1 MTAASGTAF
10 DAPQSAGRAITS
22 RLGLAAAIAFREL
35 RAGVGGLIVFV
46 LCIALGVAA
55 VAAIG
60 SLSASFDEALAR
72 QGRTL
77 IGGDLS
83 FELVHR
89 KANADEHAALEAL
102 GALSESASFRAMARS
117 EAGKSALVEVKAV
130 DDDYPLCGDVVIT
143 RAEKPGPIWRGGDVV
158 LVEQTLLDRLG
169 LDVGSKLM
177 IGEAAATIGGV
188 LGEQPDRLADRLA
201 YGPKLLMS
209 EATLAKTGLVQP
221 GSLIRWTYRV
231 KLPEPEAS
239 DRKRLAAI
247 RKHIET
253 RFPEAGFAIHD
264 WTDPAPALR
273 RDADR
278 FTQFINFVGLT
289 ALLLGG
295 IGVGNAIK
303 SYMAKKREIIATFKC
318 LGASSRLV
326 LLVYL
331 IQALVLAALGIAIG
345 LVIGAS
351 APAALAAIYGD
362 ELPIELATGPHTLPL
377 LTAVLAGLLTTVV
390 FVLWP
395 LGRAVLVSPAV
406 LMRAHLT
413 EERERSSLP
422 FAIGSA
428 IAGLALF
435 ALAIAASE
443 ERLITASISAGI
455 VTAFLLLTGFGL
467 LVQRLAAYHRRLRIK
482 RPSLVLALSSIGGPR
497 SLARSIAVSL
507 GLGLGLLIA
516 TALIHRSLVKE
527 IDSNIEVDAPAY
539 YFLDVE
545 ESDLPVF
552 RATVRSVLPDAKL
565 ADAPMLRGRIVK
577 VKGIP
582 VDKIEVHPDV
592 RWVLS
597 GDRGLTYTDEVPPS
611 STIVAGEW
619 WPKGYA
625 GEPLVSFDDEIAKG
639 LGLTLGDHVTVNIL
653 GRNVDAKVASLR
665 KIDWESLAINFV
677 MVFSPNTLQGAPHRV
692 LTTLEFPKGT
702 EPEREGKVVQALAE
716 AFPLV
721 TAIKVGDIVD
731 AAKKLLAKVMSA
743 IRITA
748 GVTLLIGA
756 AVLAGAVAA
765 GQEQRKYLAV
775 LYKTLGAT
783 RARVIGAELI
793 EFGLLGLATA
803 LLAVMVATL
812 TAWALCKWAFE
823 VPFVFTPLAAL
834 ETIALALGLVLGVG
848 AIATWRVLSAKAAPY
863 LRAE

>member
-1 MTAASGTAF
+1 VTATTGTAIGET
-10 DAPQSAGRAITS
+10 ATS
-22 RLGLAAAIAFREL
+22 GGVASSKIRLALAIAMREL
-35 RAGVGGLIVFV
+35 RSGAGGLTVFV

-83 FELVHR
+83 FELIHR
-89 KANADEHAALEAL
+89 QANVEERAALDAL
-102 GALSESASFRAMARS
+102 GKVSESASFRAMARS
-117 EAGKSALVEVKAV
+117 QTGKSALIEVKAV
-130 DDDYPLCGDVVIT
+130 DAVYPLYGDVVIT
-143 RAEKPGPIWRGGDVV
+143 QAKKPGPIWRDDGVV

-169 LDVGSKLM
+169 LDVGSTIH
-177 IGEAAATIGGV
+177 IGEATATIGGV

-201 YGPKLLMS
+201 YGPKVLMS
-209 EATLAKTGLVQP
+209 RGTLVQTGLVQP
-221 GSLIRWTYRV
+221 GSLIRWIYRV
-231 KLPEPEAS
+231 KLPEPSAS
-239 DRKRLAAI
+239 DKQALTKARKE
-247 RKHIET
+247 IET
-253 RFPEAGFAIHD
+253 RFPESGFAIHD
-264 WTDPAPALR
+264 WTDPAPSLR

-295 IGVGNAIK
+295 IGVGNAIR

-326 LLVYL
+326 LAVYM
-331 IQALVLAALGIAIG
+331 IQALALATLGIAIG
-345 LVIGAS
+345 LVVGAL
-351 APAALAAIYGD
+351 APAAVAAVYGD
-362 ELPIELATGPHTLPL
+362 ALPIKLAIEPHPLPL
-377 LTAVLAGLLTTVV
+377 LTAALAGLLTMVL

-395 LGRAVLVSPAV
+395 LGRAALVSPAV
-406 LMRAHLT
+406 LMRAHLSD
-413 EERERSSLP
+413 ERERSSLP

-428 IAGLALF
+428 AAGIALF

-455 VTAFLLLTGFGL
+455 VAAFFLLSGFGL
-467 LVQRLAAYHRRLRIK
+467 VVQRLAAKRRRV
-482 RPSLVLALSSIGGPR
+482 RAPSLALALSSIGGPG

-516 TALIHRSLVKE
+516 TALIHRSLLKE
-527 IDSNIEVDAPAY
+527 INSNIEVDAPAY

-545 ESDLPVF
+545 ESDLPIF
-552 RATVRSVLPDAKL
+552 RDTVKAVLPDAKM

-577 VKGIP
+577 IKG
-582 VDKIEVHPDV
+582 VDVDQVEVDPDA
-592 RWVLS
+592 RWVLA

-611 STIVAGEW
+611 STIVEGEW
-619 WPKGYA
+619 WPKDYS
-625 GEPLVSFDDEIAKG
+625 GEPLVSFDAEIAKG
-639 LGLTLGDHVTVNIL
+639 LGLKLGDSVTVNIL
-653 GRNVDAKVASLR
+653 GRNVDAKIASLR

-702 EPEREGKVVQALAE
+702 DPKRESQVVQALAE

-731 AAKKLLAKVMSA
+731 AAKALLAKVMSA
-743 IRITA
+743 IRATA

-765 GQEQRKYLAV
+765 GQQQRKYHAV

-783 RARVIGAELI
+783 RARIVGAELL

-803 LLAVMVATL
+803 VLAIAIATI

-834 ETIALALGLVLGVG
+834 ETVALALGLVLAVG
-848 AIATWRVLSAKAAPY
+848 SITTWRVLSAKAAPY

>member
-1 MTAASGTAF
+1 MTTARGMAIDAAST
-10 DAPQSAGRAITS
+10 PRVTS
-22 RLGLAAAIAFREL
+22 SKLRLALAIAAREL
-35 RAGVGGLIVFV
+35 RAGAGGLTVFV
-46 LCIALGVAA
+46 FCIALGVAA

-83 FELVHR
+83 FELIHR
-89 KANADEHAALEAL
+89 QANPEERAALEAL
-102 GALSESASFRAMARS
+102 GKVSESASFRAMARS
-117 EAGKSALVEVKAV
+117 QDGKSALIEVKAV
-130 DDDYPLCGDVVIT
+130 DDSYPLYGEVAIT
-143 RAEKPGPIWRGGDVV
+143 RAKDAGPIWRDGDVI
-158 LVEQTLLDRLG
+158 LVERTLLDRLG
-169 LDVGSKLM
+169 VDVGSTLH
-177 IGEAAATIGGV
+177 IGEATTTTGGV

-201 YGPKLLMS
+201 YGPKVLMS
-209 EATLAKTGLVQP
+209 RDTLAKTGLVQP

-231 KLPEPEAS
+231 KLPEPAAS
-239 DRKRLAAI
+239 DKNALAEARKD
-247 RKHIET
+247 IEK
-253 RFPEAGFAIHD
+253 RFPESGFAIHD
-264 WTDPAPALR
+264 WTDPAPSLR

-295 IGVGNAIK
+295 IGVGNAIR

-326 LLVYL
+326 LGVYM
-331 IQALVLAALGIAIG
+331 IQALFLASVGIALG
-345 LVIGAS
+345 LVVGAL

-362 ELPIELATGPHTLPL
+362 TLPIELATEPHPLPL
-377 LTAVLAGLLTTVV
+377 LTAALAGLLTMVL

-395 LGRAVLVSPAV
+395 LGRAALVSPAV
-406 LMRAHLT
+406 LMRAHLS

-428 IAGLALF
+428 AAGIALF

-455 VTAFLLLTGFGL
+455 VVAFLLLTGFGL
-467 LVQRLAAYHRRLRIK
+467 LVQRLAPKGRRVRA
-482 RPSLVLALSSIGGPR
+482 PSLALALSSIGGPG

-545 ESDLPVF
+545 EKDLGVF
-552 RATVRSVLPDAKL
+552 RDTVKAILPDAKL

-577 VKGIP
+577 VKGVA
-582 VDKIEVHPDV
+582 VDQIEVDPDA
-592 RWVLS
+592 RWVLA

-611 STIVAGEW
+611 STIVEGEW

-625 GEPLVSFDDEIAKG
+625 GEPLVSFDEEIAKG
-639 LGLTLGDHVTVNIL
+639 LGLKLGDHVTVNIL
-653 GRNVDAKVASLR
+653 GRNVDAKIASLR

-702 EPEREGKVVQALAE
+702 DPAREGKVVQALAE

-721 TAIKVGDIVD
+721 TAIKVGDIVE
-731 AAKKLLAKVMSA
+731 AAKEMLAKVMSA
-743 IRITA
+743 IRVTA

-765 GQEQRKYLAV
+765 GQQQRKYVAV

-783 RARVIGAELI
+783 RARIIGAELL

-803 LLAVMVATL
+803 LLAVAVATL

-823 VPFVFTPLAAL
+823 VPFVFTPLAAA
-834 ETIALALGLVLGVG
+834 ETVALALGLVLGVG